1 MSENRSNSLIFKGV
15 ENRNEHFR
23 KIGYSAI
30 YFAAT
35 FIFLSYTSHAWSTSN
50 AWDIGLRPLYNYD
63 GMDSLAGTGGWSVYK
78 IAWVY
83 LAPPLW
89 GLVVSLFSIV
99 AFTAIE
105 GRNVHLR
112 TILFWLAV
120 NGFLLYLS
128 YVIMGIISGQDY
140 GSKLFT
146 GFVAYYSWLLWSKGK
161 IYGILIVQLVFSL
174 AYALLF
180 SKGVL
185 QLNYSRV
192 LASKS
197 NGKPVV
203 FFNVFVLPVTI
214 GFVLIA
220 LTTFPMDFR
229 YQVIRMGTM
238 MPIALLAL
246 LGLAL
251 HKAKHIHIVKGG
263 LKPVPLLGLAIMTI
277 LLLLS
282 RFWLQLHV
290 EPLW

>member
-1 MSENRSNSLIFKGV
+1 MEEKKTNSLIFIGI

-50 AWDIGLRPLYNYD
+50 AWDIGLRPLFSYD
-63 GMDSLAGTGGWSVYK
+63 GMESLAGTGGWSVYR

-83 LAPPLW
+83 LAPPIW
-89 GLVVSLFSIV
+89 GLVVSIFSLV

-161 IYGILIVQLVFSL
+161 IYGILIVQLIISL
-174 AYALLF
+174 AYPMLF
-180 SKGVL
+180 SKGIL
-185 QLNYSRV
+185 QLNYSRL

-197 NGKPVV
+197 NGKPIV
-203 FFNVFVLPVTI
+203 FLNVFVLPATL
-214 GFVLIA
+214 GLILVA
-220 LTTFPMDFR
+220 VATFPMDFR
-229 YQVIRMGTM
+229 YQVIRMGIL
-238 MPIALLAL
+238 MPVALISL

-251 HKAKHIHIVKGG
+251 HKAKHIQIVKGG
-263 LKPVPLLGLAIMTI
+263 LKPVPLVGLIVLVV
-277 LLLLS
+277 LLILS